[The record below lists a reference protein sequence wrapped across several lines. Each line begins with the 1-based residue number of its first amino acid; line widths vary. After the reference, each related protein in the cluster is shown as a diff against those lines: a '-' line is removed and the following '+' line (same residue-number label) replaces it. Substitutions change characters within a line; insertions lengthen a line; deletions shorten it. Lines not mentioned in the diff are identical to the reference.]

1 MSEAGFSLFM
11 NIVAGIEIF
20 MYAVCMT
27 FFFYLFMTEKKNRV
41 KAGLKRF

>member
-27 FFFYLFMTEKKNRV
+27 FFFLSVYDGKKRTEEK
-41 KAGLKRF
+41 